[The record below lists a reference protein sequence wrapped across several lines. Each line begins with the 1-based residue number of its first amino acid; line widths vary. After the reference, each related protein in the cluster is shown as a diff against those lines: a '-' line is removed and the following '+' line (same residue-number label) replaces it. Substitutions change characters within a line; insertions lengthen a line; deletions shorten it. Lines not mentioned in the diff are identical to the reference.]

1 MEALVETNFVKFFLL
16 TFSIGFVN
24 NLGYV
29 MVSTGAQILADQ
41 FHYDNLMPLV
51 TFMLVGFDMFMQ
63 CANVRWFLHIPHII
77 RCLIVTTMGVSA
89 YVLMSICSAATSDW
103 GFFVGLIAAVM
114 MGLAQCWGEAVMLG
128 FLKAFPSELVGGWS
142 SGTGFAGVGGTLL
155 WVAYRA
161 GKVPTFIV
169 YLSVL
174 PLFVLYLGS
183 LFYLNSV
190 RKRFT
195 APKKDKE
202 ITDVDSELIMSDAPI
217 TQEVVT
223 EATGNAA
230 FSIKMIRLAIKK
242 VWWLAGNLGFVYFL
256 EYCINT
262 GFADRASLRHK
273 GSDFFSKNS
282 FIILSLCY
290 QVGVFFSRSS
300 LKLFKVERVW
310 IMTLL
315 QLVNFGVWWAEAMH
329 IFLGV
334 WGEFVWMLWVG
345 CLGGACYVNVAYLI
359 LHSDRLAQ
367 QYKEPGLNFSLLCNN
382 VGCMLAAAFSLL
394 LDNTMIKE

>member
-1 MEALVETNFVKFFLL
+1 MDALVDTNFIKFFLL
-16 TFSIGFVN
+16 TFSVGLVN

-29 MVSTGAQILADQ
+29 MVGTGAQILADR
-41 FHYDNLMPLV
+41 FDYDNLMPLV

-77 RCLIVTTMGVSA
+77 RFLFVTAMSATA
-89 YVLMSICSAATSDW
+89 YVLMSISSAATSDW
-103 GFFVGLIAAVM
+103 GFFLGLFAAVL
-114 MGLAQCWGEAVMLG
+114 MGLSQCWGEAVMLG
-128 FLKAFPSELVGGWS
+128 FLKSFPSELVTGWG

-174 PLFVLYLGS
+174 PLFALYLGS

-190 RKRFT
+190 RKRF
-195 APKKDKE
+195 ANVKKEKE
-202 ITDVDSELIMSDAPI
+202 ITDVDSELIMTDTPNTNEAI
-217 TQEVVT
+217 T

-230 FSIKMIRLAIKK
+230 FSIKMISFAIRK
-242 VWWLAGNLGFVYFL
+242 VWWWAGNLGAVYFL

-262 GFADRASLRHK
+262 GFADRASLRH
-273 GSDFFSKNS
+273 GTSDFFAENS

-290 QVGVFFSRSS
+290 QLGVFFSRSS
-300 LKLFKVERVW
+300 LRLFKVKKVW
-310 IMTLL
+310 ILTLL
-315 QLVNFGVWWAEAMH
+315 QLINFGVWWGEAMH

-359 LHSDRLAQ
+359 LHTDRLAQ

-382 VGCMLAAAFSLL
+382 VGVMLAAAFSLL

>member
-1 MEALVETNFVKFFLL
+1 MDALVNRQFVKFFLL
-16 TFSIGFVN
+16 TFTVGFVN

-29 MVSTGAQILADQ
+29 MVATGAQLISEH
-41 FHYDNLMPLV
+41 FHYDNLMPLF

-63 CANVRWFLHIPHII
+63 CANVRWFLHIAHIV
-77 RCLIVTTMGVSA
+77 RFMLVTAMSVSA
-89 YVLMSICSAATSDW
+89 YVLMAICSEATSDW
-103 GFFVGLIAAVM
+103 GFFVALFAAVL

-128 FLKAFPSELVGGWS
+128 FLKVFPSELVAGWS

-161 GKVPTFIV
+161 GNVPDFIV

-174 PLFVLYLGS
+174 PLLLLYIAALLYL
-183 LFYLNSV
+183 NAI
-190 RKRFT
+190 RKRFL
-195 APKKDKE
+195 PEKKDKDFTMAE
-202 ITDVDSELIMSDAPI
+202 SVVLVPTEGE
-217 TQEVVT
+217 EVAQ
-223 EATGNAA
+223 ATGNAA
-230 FSIKMIRLAIKK
+230 FSIKMIRIAIRK
-242 VWWLAGNLGFVYFL
+242 VWWWAGNLGTVYFL

-262 GFADRASLRHK
+262 GFADRASLRHGK
-273 GSDFFSKNS
+273 SSFFSANS

-300 LKLFKVERVW
+300 LNLFKIQRVW

-359 LHSDRLAQ
+359 LNTDRLAQ
-367 QYKEPGLNFSLLCNN
+367 QYKESALSFSLLCNN
-382 VGCMLAAAFSLL
+382 VGCMLAAAFGLL